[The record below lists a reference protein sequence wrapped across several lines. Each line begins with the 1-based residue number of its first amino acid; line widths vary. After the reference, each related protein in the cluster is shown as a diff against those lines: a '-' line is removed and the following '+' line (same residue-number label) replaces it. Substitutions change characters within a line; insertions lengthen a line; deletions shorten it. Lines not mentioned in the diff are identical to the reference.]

1 MRQTKNKSS
10 EKFPGFIRLL
20 RLGGDEDS
28 EEEEDEKNEKKSKT
42 VEKLSDGKQQQKAG
56 SSNKFQERQPANFL
70 KLVAQLNTDWRCFVR
85 EANHLQ

>member
-10 EKFPGFIRLL
+10 EKFSGFIRLL

-56 SSNKFQERQPANFL
+56 SSTSFKNGNLQFFWNL
-70 KLVAQLNTDWRCFVR
+70 WLNSTQTGVV
-85 EANHLQ
+85 L

>member
-1 MRQTKNKSS
+1 MTSLFKVSPALS
-10 EKFPGFIRLL
+10 VGSP

-56 SSNKFQERQPANFL
+56 RQDKFKEIATCR
-70 KLVAQLNTDWRCFVR
+70 K
-85 EANHLQ
+85 